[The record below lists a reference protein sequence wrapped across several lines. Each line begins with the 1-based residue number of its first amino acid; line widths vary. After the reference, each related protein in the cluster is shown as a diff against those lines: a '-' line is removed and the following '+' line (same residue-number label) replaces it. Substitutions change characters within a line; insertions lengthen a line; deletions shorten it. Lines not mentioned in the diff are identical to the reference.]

1 MLSQDNCID
10 FIQNLNIFPGHKV
23 KFINMIEN
31 LKKIISFSSYS
42 KESEI
47 PKSIIIKKSKSKSK
61 NKTQSKSKTP
71 TLNKQKLIKPICMS
85 DLNIPHIKPKTVEN
99 ISQRQKVKYNS
110 SSNIIH
116 NRSRSKNY
124 DNKNFEP
131 SPYFPPIKIKE
142 EVNSYPLFISN
153 IDNLFD
159 GNNINSNNQIEIK
172 RNEKENI
179 QEHHLISSKK
189 NDHNNSISDITKKD
203 NNESKDCINEEFA
216 EDFNISDEI
225 KINDIE
231 NCIQKSIKI
240 AEKDSSTNQ
249 AQEKTDSIKNKEEEE
264 RKNTKELNQ
273 NYKDKSRNEKENV
286 KNDYENIRIIKSF
299 EGENNSHDLN
309 NFDIEYISRC
319 FGLMIKKYIEDGDEY
334 FHISELLNEKKT
346 FEFFNSDYNS
356 KIDSF
361 RNFFEISSE
370 QKKSNLLCFEEKEN
384 FEEENILN
392 KKLFK
397 NKNLNLFHTKEDEKI
412 IYFGHIMF
420 NNKNIDNDFPLKTEN
435 KKKMNNMFDYKNEL
449 IIINN
454 FFNKTN
460 KENLQFK
467 NFKSHLGIVQ
477 EIDSIKYCK
486 DNKLDSIYSK
496 KSFNIFTNSQIN
508 NEKVIDR
515 SKMTISDKE
524 NINEELNNTNDE
536 NNKSNLIESDY
547 YESNYII
554 DIQDNLNLKEFLY
567 KSSEI
572 FDDDYEY
579 FELKITNKKLVS
591 NPNPNSIFE
600 FIVNVMIMTKMEK
613 EIIIIALV
621 YIERFIFN
629 SGILLTS
636 RNWKR
641 LLFTSMIIASK
652 FWDDDSFENNHFSQ
666 VFNHLTIGEIN
677 LMERTFLELINYK
690 TYIKFSEYFKYFFI
704 IKLIALKLN
713 YNGECFISVSLKEM
727 MQIQE
732 FNFLQQQKYFNRRK
746 ILLNNSTYN

>member
-1 MLSQDNCID
+1 
-10 FIQNLNIFPGHKV
+10 
-23 KFINMIEN
+23 MIEN
-31 LKKIISFSSYS
+31 LKKIISFSNYS

-47 PKSIIIKKSKSKSK
+47 PKLNIMKKSKSKSKSK
-61 NKTQSKSKTP
+61 NKTQSNSKTP
-71 TLNKQKLIKPICMS
+71 TLNKQKFIKPICIS

-110 SSNIIH
+110 SINIIH
-116 NRSRSKNY
+116 NHSRSKNY
-124 DNKNFEP
+124 DNNFEP
-131 SPYFPPIKIKE
+131 SPYFPPIKNKE
-142 EVNSYPLFISN
+142 EINNNYPLFNSN
-153 IDNLFD
+153 IDNLYD
-159 GNNINSNNQIEIK
+159 ENNINSNNQIEIK
-172 RNEKENI
+172 KNEKENI
-179 QEHHLISSKK
+179 KENHEINSSSKK
-189 NDHNNSISDITKKD
+189 NDINKSISDITKKD

-231 NCIQKSIKI
+231 NFTQTSIKI
-240 AEKDSSTNQ
+240 VEKDSINQ
-249 AQEKTDSIKNKEEEE
+249 VQEKKDSIKNNEDDDK
-264 RKNTKELNQ
+264 KNTELNQ
-273 NYKDKSRNEKENV
+273 NYKEIKSRNEKENF
-286 KNDYENIRIIKSF
+286 KNSYENIRIIKSF
-299 EGENNSHDLN
+299 EGENNSHDIN

-356 KIDSF
+356 KINLFD
-361 RNFFEISSE
+361 NFFEICSE

-392 KKLFK
+392 KKLLK
-397 NKNLNLFHTKEDEKI
+397 NKFMNLNEFQTKEEEKS

-420 NNKNIDNDFPLKTEN
+420 KNKNIDNDFPLKTEN
-435 KKKMNNMFDYKNEL
+435 KKKINNIYDYKNEL

-467 NFKSHLGIVQ
+467 NCKSHLGIVQ

-496 KSFNIFTNSQIN
+496 KSLNIFTNSQIH

-515 SKMTISDKE
+515 SKISISDKE
-524 NINEELNNTNDE
+524 NINEELNNTNEE
-536 NNKSNLIESDY
+536 NNKSNLVESDY

-666 VFNHLTIGEIN
+666 VFNHLSIGEIN

-713 YNGECFISVSLKEM
+713 FNGECFISVSLKEM